1 MNIFKTL
8 LTTTVLL
15 LCTAVIA
22 YGQLTDQQVIDQ
34 VKQLRATGA
43 SQQQI
48 LTELAAKG
56 VTREQAERIYADYQ
70 AQGATQ
76 TGTVV
81 NTESRT
87 RELSEPVEPEVI
99 VVQETPSRGPIS
111 VFGKNLFASK
121 NLTFQPNM
129 NMPTPDNY
137 ELGAGD
143 EVIIDIWG
151 NSELTVRQEV
161 SPDGYINVTNIGP
174 IYLQG
179 MDIKEASAK
188 IKTAFGRI
196 YSDLRSAHPRT
207 FIKTS
212 VGNVRSIKVNIM
224 GEVVLPGTYTLSSF
238 ASVFHALYSAGGI
251 NDIGSLRNVKV
262 FRKGQ
267 LEKQVD
273 VYDYL
278 LSGDSSGDIILKE
291 NDIVKVEPY
300 TKRVQI
306 NGQVKRPMIYEML
319 ENEPMSRLIE
329 YAGGFTSDAYKK
341 NVQLTRLG
349 TTERKVY
356 TVEMIQY
363 ERFELH
369 DGDVVSVGSILDRYE
384 NRVTISGAVFR
395 PGSFA
400 LDERVRT
407 LKDLVT
413 IAEGPREDAF
423 LGRAILNRENPDLS
437 RTVESVDLGKLLAGE
452 IPDIVLKRN
461 DRLYVMSEDAL
472 RQDYTVTLEG
482 EVMNPGEYPYAD
494 NMSIE
499 DLIITGGGLLE
510 SASLMKVDV
519 ARRTR
524 DPLATNASNT
534 TSEIYSFTIENGL
547 VITGDKGFT
556 LHPFDIVAV
565 RRSPGY
571 QEQERVSLLG
581 EVVFPG
587 NYSKNK
593 QNERLSSFIKRAG
606 GLTPEA
612 YIKGATLVRQ
622 MDAREQNMSE
632 AALRLSKQS
641 SRDSIMIDSVDLTRT
656 SYHVGIDLEKI
667 MEKPGRN
674 GDIVLREGDVIN
686 IPIMNNVVKITG
698 GVMYPNA
705 VAYREEMTLND
716 YIENAG
722 GFGYRARRSKVYVVY
737 MNNTVSKG
745 RGSKIEPG
753 CEIIVPVKPE
763 RQGASWGDV
772 VGVTTSVLSVI
783 SLTVATLLNVS
794 RINPS
799 N

>member
-1 MNIFKTL
+1 MRIFRTL
-8 LTTTVLL
+8 LS
-15 LCTAVIA
+15 TAVFLLVAVVA
-22 YGQLTDQQVIDQ
+22 YGQLSDQQVISE
-34 VKQLRATGA
+34 VKRLQATGA

-70 AQGATQ
+70 AGQAAQ
-76 TGTVV
+76 TGTTVSA
-81 NTESRT
+81 ESRT
-87 RELSEPVEPEVI
+87 REASYEGPDEVI
-99 VVQETPSRGPIS
+99 VVQETPAAGPGK
-111 VFGKNLFASK
+111 VFGRDLFASK

-129 NMPTPDNY
+129 NMPTPENY

-262 FRKGQ
+262 YRKGQ

-482 EVMNPGEYPYAD
+482 EVMNPGTYPYAL

-499 DLIITGGGLLE
+499 DLIITGGGLRE

-524 DPLATNASNT
+524 DPLATNASIT

-571 QEQERVSLLG
+571 QEQERVSLMG

-587 NYSKNK
+587 NYSKKK

-606 GLTPEA
+606 GVTPDA
-612 YIKGATLVRQ
+612 YLKGATLVRQ
-622 MDAREQNMSE
+622 MDAREQTMSE

-641 SRDSIMIDSVDLTRT
+641 SRDSIMVDSIDLTRT
-656 SYHVGIDLEKI
+656 SYYVGIDLEKI

-674 GDIVLREGDVIN
+674 GDIVMKAGDVVH
-686 IPIMNNVVKITG
+686 IPIMNNVVKISG

-705 VAYREEMTLND
+705 VTYREDMSMNE
-716 YIENAG
+716 YIDNAG
-722 GFGYRARRSKVYVVY
+722 GFVSRARRSKVYVVY

-745 RGSKIEPG
+745 RGSRIEPG

-763 RQGASWGDV
+763 RDGASWGDV

>member
-1 MNIFKTL
+1 MS
-8 LTTTVLL
+8 
-15 LCTAVIA
+15 
-22 YGQLTDQQVIDQ
+22 DQQVISEVRRLQ
-34 VKQLRATGA
+34 ATGA

-48 LTELAAKG
+48 ITELAAKG

-70 AQGATQ
+70 AQGAAQ

-87 RELSEPVEPEVI
+87 RELSEPIEPEVI

-129 NMPTPDNY
+129 NMPTPENY

-151 NSELTVRQEV
+151 NSELTVRQEI

-179 MDIKEASAK
+179 MDVKEASAK

-291 NDIVKVEPY
+291 NDIVKVEPF

-306 NGQVKRPMIYEML
+306 TGQVKRPMIYEML

-363 ERFELH
+363 ENFALQ
-369 DGDVVSVGSILDRYE
+369 DGDEVSVGSILERYE
-384 NRVTISGAVFR
+384 NRVEISGAVFR
-395 PGSFA
+395 PGAYA

-413 IAEGPREDAF
+413 IAEGPTEDAF

-452 IPDIVLKRN
+452 IPDIMLKRN

-482 EVMNPGEYPYAD
+482 EVMNPGTYPYAQ

-524 DPLATNASNT
+524 DPLATNASTT

-571 QEQERVSLLG
+571 QEQERVSLMG

-587 NYSKNK
+587 NYSKKK

-606 GLTPEA
+606 GVTPDA
-612 YIKGATLVRQ
+612 YLKGATLVRQ
-622 MDAREQNMSE
+622 MDAREQTMSE

-641 SRDSIMIDSVDLTRT
+641 SRDSIMIDSIDLTRT
-656 SYHVGIDLEKI
+656 SYYVGIDLEKI

-674 GDIVLREGDVIN
+674 GDIVMKAGDVVH
-686 IPIMNNVVKITG
+686 IPIMNNVVKISG

-705 VAYREEMTLND
+705 VTYREDMSMNE
-716 YIENAG
+716 YIDNAG
-722 GFGYRARRSKVYVVY
+722 GFVSRARRSKVYVVY

-763 RQGASWGDV
+763 RQGASWGDI

-794 RINPS
+794 RINQ
-799 N
+799 

>member
-1 MNIFKTL
+1 MRVLRTIVSTA
-8 LTTTVLL
+8 VLL
-15 LCTAVIA
+15 LVSVVAFA
-22 YGQLTDQQVIDQ
+22 QLSDQQVINEVRRMQ
-34 VKQLRATGA
+34 ATGA

-70 AQGATQ
+70 AGQAAQ
-76 TGTVV
+76 TGTTVSA
-81 NTESRT
+81 ESRT
-87 RELSEPVEPEVI
+87 REASYEGPDEVI
-99 VVQETPSRGPIS
+99 VVQETPAAGPGK
-111 VFGKNLFASK
+111 VFGRDLFSSK
-121 NLTFQPNM
+121 NLTFQPAM
-129 NMPTPDNY
+129 NMPTPENY
-137 ELGAGD
+137 ELGTGD

-151 NSELTVRQEV
+151 NSELTVRQTI
-161 SPDGYINVTNIGP
+161 SPDGYINVANIGP

-238 ASVFHALYSAGGI
+238 ASVFHALYAAGGI
-251 NDIGSLRNVKV
+251 NDIGSLRNVKIY
-262 FRKGQ
+262 RKGQ
-267 LEKQVD
+267 LEKHID

-306 NGQVKRPMIYEML
+306 TGQVKRPMIYEML

-369 DGDVVSVGSILDRYE
+369 DGDVVSVGSILERYE
-384 NRVTISGAVFR
+384 NRVEISGAVFR
-395 PGSFA
+395 PGAYA
-400 LDERVRT
+400 LDQRVRT
-407 LKDLVT
+407 LKDLVI
-413 IAEGPREDAF
+413 IAEGPTEDAF

-482 EVMNPGEYPYAD
+482 EVMNPGTYPYAQ

-499 DLIITGGGLLE
+499 DLIITGGGLRE

-524 DPLATNASNT
+524 DPLATEESSLI
-534 TSEIYSFTIENGL
+534 SEIFTFTIENGL
-547 VITGDKGFT
+547 IIEGEKDF
-556 LHPFDIVAV
+556 LLEPYDIVAV

-571 QEQERVSLLG
+571 KEQDRITLNG
-581 EVVFPG
+581 EVTFPG
-587 NYSKNK
+587 HYTKTY
-593 QNERLSSFIKRAG
+593 QNERLSSFLERAG
-606 GLTPEA
+606 GLTSSA
-612 YIKGATLVRQ
+612 YIKGATMLRQ
-622 MDAREQNMSE
+622 MDAHERAMSE
-632 AALRLSKQS
+632 AALRLSMQQS
-641 SRDSIMIDSVDLTRT
+641 KDSISVESIDMARS
-656 SYHVGIDLEKI
+656 SYYVGIDLEKI
-667 MEKPGRN
+667 LEKPGRN

-737 MNNTVSKG
+737 MNNTISKG

-794 RINPS
+794 RINQ
-799 N
+799 

>member
-1 MNIFKTL
+1 MRILRTIL
-8 LTTTVLL
+8 S
-15 LCTAVIA
+15 TAVFLLVAVVA
-22 YGQLTDQQVIDQ
+22 YGQLSDQQVISE
-34 VKQLRATGA
+34 VKRLQATGA

-56 VTREQAERIYADYQ
+56 VTREQAERIYAEYT
-70 AQGATQ
+70 AGGATESGQ
-76 TGTVV
+76 VV
-81 NTESRT
+81 STESRT
-87 RELSEPVEPEVI
+87 REVSEPMEQEVI
-99 VVQETPSRGPIS
+99 VVQETPSRGPTS

-121 NLTFQPNM
+121 NLTFQPSI
-129 NMPTPDNY
+129 NMPTPENY

-143 EVIIDIWG
+143 EVIVDIWG
-151 NSELTVRQEV
+151 NSELTVRQTI
-161 SPDGYINVTNIGP
+161 SPDGYINVPNIGP
-174 IYLQG
+174 VYLNG
-179 MDIKEASAK
+179 MDVKAASAK
-188 IKTAFGRI
+188 LKTAFGRI
-196 YSDLRSAHPRT
+196 YSDLRSANPRT
-207 FIKTS
+207 FMKMS
-212 VGNVRSIKVNIM
+212 LGNIRSIKVNIM

-251 NDIGSLRNVKV
+251 NDIGSLRDIKV
-262 FRKGQ
+262 YRKGQ
-267 LEKQVD
+267 LEKHID

-278 LSGDSSGDIILKE
+278 LRGDGSGDIILKE
-291 NDIVKVEPY
+291 NDIIKVEPY
-300 TKRVQI
+300 QKRVQI
-306 NGQVKRPMIYEML
+306 TGQVKRPMTYEML
-319 ENEPMSRLIE
+319 PDEPLEQLIA
-329 YAGGFTSDAYKK
+329 YAGGFESDAYKR
-341 NVQLTRLG
+341 NVQLTRRG
-349 TTERKVY
+349 ETERKVY
-356 TVEMIQY
+356 TVEMPQY
-363 ERFELH
+363 PSFGLQ
-369 DGDVVSVGSILDRYE
+369 DGDAVTVGSILDRYE

-461 DRLYVMSEDAL
+461 DRLYVMSEDSL

-482 EVMNPGEYPYAD
+482 EVMNPGEYPYAQ

-499 DLIITGGGLLE
+499 DLIITGGGLRE

-524 DPLATNASNT
+524 DPLATEESSLI
-534 TSEIYSFTIENGL
+534 SEIFTFTIENGL
-547 VITGDKGFT
+547 IIEGEKDF
-556 LHPFDIVAV
+556 LLQPYDIVAV

-571 QEQERVSLLG
+571 KEQDRITLNG

-587 NYSKNK
+587 HYTKTY
-593 QNERLSSFIKRAG
+593 QNERLSSFLERAG
-606 GLTPEA
+606 GLTSSA
-612 YIKGATLVRQ
+612 YIKGATMLRQ
-622 MDAREQNMSE
+622 MDAHERAMSE
-632 AALRLSKQS
+632 AALRLSMQQS
-641 SRDSIMIDSVDLTRT
+641 KDSISVESIDMARS
-656 SYHVGIDLEKI
+656 SYYVGIDLEKI
-667 MEKPGRN
+667 LEKPGRN

-737 MNNTVSKG
+737 MNNTISKG

-763 RQGASWGDV
+763 RDGASWGDV

>member
-1 MNIFKTL
+1 MRVLRTIVSTA
-8 LTTTVLL
+8 VLL
-15 LCTAVIA
+15 LVSVVAFA
-22 YGQLTDQQVIDQ
+22 QLSDQQVISE
-34 VKQLRATGA
+34 VKRLQATGA

-99 VVQETPSRGPIS
+99 VVQETPSRGPTS

-129 NMPTPDNY
+129 NMPTPENY

-306 NGQVKRPMIYEML
+306 TGQVKRPMIYEML

-363 ERFELH
+363 ESFALQ
-369 DGDVVSVGSILDRYE
+369 DGDEVSVGSILERYE
-384 NRVTISGAVFR
+384 NRVEISGAVFR
-395 PGSFA
+395 PGAYA

-407 LKDLVT
+407 LKDLVI
-413 IAEGPREDAF
+413 IAEGPTEDAF

-482 EVMNPGEYPYAD
+482 EVMNPGEYPYAL

-499 DLIITGGGLLE
+499 DLIITGGGLRE

-524 DPLATNASNT
+524 DPLATNASIT

-587 NYSKNK
+587 NYSKKK

-606 GLTPEA
+606 GVTSFA
-612 YIKGATLVRQ
+612 YTKGATLIRQ
-622 MDAREQNMSE
+622 MDERERAMRE
-632 AALRLSKQS
+632 EALRLSTHDG
-641 SRDSIMIDSVDLTRT
+641 RDSIIIDSIDITRYT
-656 SYHVGIDLEKI
+656 YQIGIDLEKI
-667 MEKPGRN
+667 LASPGRS
-674 GDIVLREGDVIN
+674 GDVVMRAGDVVH
-686 IPIMNNVVKITG
+686 IPVLNNVVKISG

-705 VAYREEMTLND
+705 VAYRENMSLGD
-716 YIENAG
+716 YIDNAG
-722 GFGYRARRSKVYVVY
+722 GYAHRARRSKVYVVY
-737 MNNTVSKG
+737 MNHTVSKG
-745 RGSKIEPG
+745 RGSRIEPG

-763 RQGASWGDV
+763 STGASWGDV
-772 VGVTTSVLSVI
+772 IGVTTSVLSVI
-783 SLTVATLLNVS
+783 SLTVATLINVT

>member
-1 MNIFKTL
+1 
-8 LTTTVLL
+8 
-15 LCTAVIA
+15 
-22 YGQLTDQQVIDQ
+22 
-34 VKQLRATGA
+34 
-43 SQQQI
+43 
-48 LTELAAKG
+48 
-56 VTREQAERIYADYQ
+56 
-70 AQGATQ
+70 GATQ
-76 TGTVV
+76 AGTVV

-129 NMPTPDNY
+129 NMPTPENY

-151 NSELTVRQEV
+151 NSELTVRQEI

-179 MDIKEASAK
+179 MDVKEASAK

-306 NGQVKRPMIYEML
+306 TGQVKRPMIYEML

-363 ERFELH
+363 ESFALH

-384 NRVTISGAVFR
+384 NRVEISGAVFR
-395 PGSFA
+395 PGAYA

-407 LKDLVT
+407 LKDLVI
-413 IAEGPREDAF
+413 IAEGPTEDAF

-437 RTVESVDLGKLLAGE
+437 RTVESIDLGKLLAGE
-452 IPDIVLKRN
+452 FADIPLKKN
-461 DRLYVMSEDAL
+461 DRFYVMSEDSL
-472 RQDYTVTLEG
+472 RQEYTVTLEG

-587 NYSKNK
+587 NYSKKK

-622 MDAREQNMSE
+622 MDAREQTMSE

-641 SRDSIMIDSVDLTRT
+641 SRDSIMIDSIDLTRT
-656 SYHVGIDLEKI
+656 SYYVGIDLEKI
-667 MEKPGRN
+667 LEKPGRN
-674 GDIVLREGDVIN
+674 GDIVMKAGDVVH
-686 IPIMNNVVKITG
+686 IPIMNNVVKISG

-705 VAYREEMTLND
+705 VTYREDMSLNE
-716 YIENAG
+716 YIDNAG
-722 GFGYRARRSKVYVVY
+722 GFVSRARRSKVYVVY

-763 RQGASWGDV
+763 RQGASWGDI

-794 RINPS
+794 RINPTS

>member
-1 MNIFKTL
+1 MRIFRTL
-8 LTTTVLL
+8 LS
-15 LCTAVIA
+15 TAVFLLMAVVA
-22 YGQLTDQQVIDQ
+22 YGQLSDQQVISE
-34 VKQLRATGA
+34 VKRLQATGA

-70 AQGATQ
+70 AQGAAQ
-76 TGTVV
+76 TGTVMS
-81 NTESRT
+81 TESRT
-87 RELSEPVEPEVI
+87 RDASYDGPDEV
-99 VVQETPSRGPIS
+99 VVIHETPVRRPGS
-111 VFGKNLFASK
+111 VFGRDLFSSK
-121 NLTFQPNM
+121 NLTFQPTL
-129 NMPTPDNY
+129 NMPTPENY

-143 EVIIDIWG
+143 ELVIDIWG
-151 NSELTVRQEV
+151 NSELTVRQTI
-161 SPDGYINVTNIGP
+161 SPDGYISVPNIGP

-212 VGNVRSIKVNIM
+212 VGNIRSIKVNIM
-224 GEVVLPGTYTLSSF
+224 GEVALPGTYTLSSF

-363 ERFELH
+363 ESFALQ
-369 DGDVVSVGSILDRYE
+369 DGDEVSVGSILERYE
-384 NRVTISGAVFR
+384 NRVEISGAVFR

-413 IAEGPREDAF
+413 IAEGPTEDAF
-423 LGRAILNRENPDLS
+423 LGRAILNRQNPDLS

-482 EVMNPGEYPYAD
+482 EVMNPGTYPYAL

-499 DLIITGGGLLE
+499 DLIITGGGLRE

-524 DPLATNASNT
+524 DPLSMQESHEI
-534 TSEIYSFTIENGL
+534 SEIYTFTIENGL
-547 VITGDKGFT
+547 IIEGEKDF
-556 LHPFDIVAV
+556 LLEPYDIVAV

-571 QEQERVSLLG
+571 EAQRRVAILG
-581 EVVFPG
+581 EVTFPG
-587 NYSKNK
+587 NYSLTTKD
-593 QNERLSSFIKRAG
+593 ETLSSFIKRAG
-606 GLTPEA
+606 GLTPTA
-612 YIKGATLVRQ
+612 FTKGAKMTRVRSA
-622 MDAREQNMSE
+622 DEREQ
-632 AALRLSKQS
+632 AATTLELSRLHH
-641 SRDSIMIDSVDLTRT
+641 RDSIPVESLSLGATYT
-656 SYHVGIDLEKI
+656 VGIDLI
-667 MEKPGRN
+667 SA
-674 GDIVLREGDVIN
+674 LREPGSDADLILRAGDVIS
-686 IPIMNNVVKITG
+686 IPTMDNVVKISG
-698 GVMYPNA
+698 AVMYPNA
-705 VAYREEMTLND
+705 VTYKKGMSVAD
-716 YIENAG
+716 YIKNAG
-722 GFGYRARRSKVYVVY
+722 GYAFRARRNRVFVIY
-737 MNNTVSKG
+737 MNNTIAKG
-745 RGSKIEPG
+745 LGSKVEPG
-753 CEIIVPVKPE
+753 CEIIVPMKSE
-763 RQGASWGDV
+763 RQGADWGDV

>member
-1 MNIFKTL
+1 MRIFRTL
-8 LTTTVLL
+8 LS
-15 LCTAVIA
+15 TAVFLLVAVVA
-22 YGQLTDQQVIDQ
+22 YGQLSDQQVISE
-34 VKQLRATGA
+34 VKRLQATGA

-76 TGTVV
+76 AGTVV

-129 NMPTPDNY
+129 NMPTPENY

-151 NSELTVRQEV
+151 NSELTVRQEI

-196 YSDLRSAHPRT
+196 YSDLRSANPRT
-207 FIKTS
+207 FIQIS
-212 VGNVRSIKVNIM
+212 VGNVRTIKVNIM
-224 GEVVLPGTYTLSSF
+224 GEVERPGTYSLSSF
-238 ASVFHALYSAGGI
+238 ASVFHALYAAGGI
-251 NDIGSLRNVKV
+251 NEIGSLRDIKV
-262 FRKGQ
+262 YRNGK
-267 LEKQVD
+267 LQVQAD
-273 VYDYL
+273 IYEYL
-278 LSGDSSGDIILKE
+278 LRGDSSKDIILKE

-300 TKRVQI
+300 NNRVQI
-306 NGQVKRPMIYEML
+306 TGQVKRPMIYEMMGDETL
-319 ENEPMSRLIE
+319 AQLIG
-329 YAGGFTSDAYKK
+329 YAGGFASDAYKR
-341 NVQLTRLG
+341 NVQLVRHG
-349 TTERKVY
+349 VTERRMF
-356 TVEMIQY
+356 TVEMTDY
-363 ERFELH
+363 ESFVMQ
-369 DGDVVSVGSILDRYE
+369 DGDSVSVGGILERYE
-384 NRVTISGAVFR
+384 NRVEIAGAVFR
-395 PGSFA
+395 PGTYA
-400 LDERVRT
+400 IDQRVQT
-407 LKDLVT
+407 LLDLVT
-413 IAEGPREDAF
+413 VAEGPREDAF
-423 LGRAILNRENPDLS
+423 LGRAILNRQNPDLS

-482 EVMNPGEYPYAD
+482 EVMNPGTYPYAQ

-499 DLIITGGGLLE
+499 DLIITGGGLRE

-524 DPLATNASNT
+524 DPLATDASTT

-547 VITGDKGFT
+547 VITGDKGFS

-571 QEQERVSLLG
+571 QEQERVSLMG
-581 EVVFPG
+581 EVIFPG
-587 NYSKNK
+587 NYSKKK

-606 GLTPEA
+606 GVTPDA
-612 YIKGATLVRQ
+612 YLKGATLVRQ
-622 MDAREQNMSE
+622 MDAREQTMSE

-641 SRDSIMIDSVDLTRT
+641 SRDSIMIDSIDLTRT
-656 SYHVGIDLEKI
+656 SYYVGIDLEKI

-674 GDIVLREGDVIN
+674 GDIVMKAGDVVH
-686 IPIMNNVVKITG
+686 IPIMNNVVKISG

-705 VAYREEMTLND
+705 VTYREDMSMNE
-716 YIENAG
+716 YIDNAG
-722 GFGYRARRSKVYVVY
+722 GFVSRARRSKVYVVY

-763 RQGASWGDV
+763 RQGASWGDI

-794 RINPS
+794 RINQ
-799 N
+799 

>member
-1 MNIFKTL
+1 MRIFRTIL
-8 LTTTVLL
+8 S
-15 LCTAVIA
+15 TAVFLLMAVVA
-22 YGQLTDQQVIDQ
+22 YGQLSDQQVVNE
-34 VKQLRATGA
+34 VKRLQATGA

-70 AQGATQ
+70 AQGAAQ
-76 TGTVV
+76 TGTVMS
-81 NTESRT
+81 TESRT

-129 NMPTPDNY
+129 NMPTPENY

-306 NGQVKRPMIYEML
+306 TGQVKRPMIYEML

-363 ERFELH
+363 ESFALQ
-369 DGDVVSVGSILDRYE
+369 DGDEVSVGSILDRYE
-384 NRVTISGAVFR
+384 NRVEISGAIFR
-395 PGSFA
+395 PGAYA

-407 LKDLVT
+407 LKDLVI
-413 IAEGPREDAF
+413 IAEGPTEDAF

-461 DRLYVMSEDAL
+461 DRLHIMSEDAL

-482 EVMNPGEYPYAD
+482 EVMNPGTYPYAL

-499 DLIITGGGLLE
+499 DLIITGGGLRE

-524 DPLATNASNT
+524 DPLATNASIT

-571 QEQERVSLLG
+571 KEQDRITLNG

-587 NYSKNK
+587 HYTKTY
-593 QNERLSSFIKRAG
+593 QNERLSSFLERAG
-606 GLTPEA
+606 GLTSSA
-612 YIKGATLVRQ
+612 YIKGATMVRQ
-622 MDAREQNMSE
+622 MDAHERAMSE
-632 AALRLSKQS
+632 AALRLSMQQS
-641 SRDSIMIDSVDLTRT
+641 KDSISVESIDMARS
-656 SYHVGIDLEKI
+656 SYYVGIDLEKI
-667 MEKPGRN
+667 LKKPGRN

-763 RQGASWGDV
+763 RDGASWGDV

>member
-1 MNIFKTL
+1 ML
-8 LTTTVLL
+8 LA
-15 LCTAVIA
+15 AVA
-22 YGQLTDQQVIDQ
+22 AFAQLSDQQVISEVRRLQ
-34 VKQLRATGA
+34 ATGA

-48 LTELAAKG
+48 ITELAAKG

-70 AQGATQ
+70 AQGAAQ

-87 RELSEPVEPEVI
+87 RELSEPIEPEVI

-129 NMPTPDNY
+129 NMPTPENY

-151 NSELTVRQEV
+151 NSELTVRQEI

-179 MDIKEASAK
+179 MDVKEASAK

-291 NDIVKVEPY
+291 NDIVKVEPF

-363 ERFELH
+363 ENFALQ
-369 DGDVVSVGSILDRYE
+369 DGDEVSVGSILERYE
-384 NRVTISGAVFR
+384 NRVEISGAVFR
-395 PGSFA
+395 PGAYA

-413 IAEGPREDAF
+413 IAEGPTEDAF

-452 IPDIVLKRN
+452 IPDIMLKRN

-482 EVMNPGEYPYAD
+482 EVMNPGTYPYAL

-499 DLIITGGGLLE
+499 DLIITGGGLRE

-524 DPLATNASNT
+524 DPLATEESSLI
-534 TSEIYSFTIENGL
+534 SEIFTFTIENGL
-547 VITGDKGFT
+547 IIEGEKDF
-556 LHPFDIVAV
+556 LLEPYDIVAV

-571 QEQERVSLLG
+571 KEQDRITLNG

-587 NYSKNK
+587 HYTKTY
-593 QNERLSSFIKRAG
+593 QNERLSSFLERAG
-606 GLTPEA
+606 GLTSSA
-612 YIKGATLVRQ
+612 YIKGATMLRQ
-622 MDAREQNMSE
+622 MDAHERAMSE
-632 AALRLSKQS
+632 AALRLSMQQS
-641 SRDSIMIDSVDLTRT
+641 KDSISVESIDMARS
-656 SYHVGIDLEKI
+656 SYYVGIDLEKI
-667 MEKPGRN
+667 LEKPGRN

-737 MNNTVSKG
+737 MNNTISKG

-794 RINPS
+794 RINQ
-799 N
+799 

>member
-1 MNIFKTL
+1 MRIFRTL
-8 LTTTVLL
+8 LS
-15 LCTAVIA
+15 TAVFLLMAVVA
-22 YGQLTDQQVIDQ
+22 YGQLSDQQVISEVRRLQ
-34 VKQLRATGA
+34 ATGA

-48 LTELAAKG
+48 ITQLAAKG
-56 VTREQAERIYADYQ
+56 VTREQAERIYAEYT
-70 AQGATQ
+70 AGGATESGQ
-76 TGTVV
+76 VV
-81 NTESRT
+81 STESRT
-87 RELSEPVEPEVI
+87 REVSEPMEQEVI
-99 VVQETPSRGPIS
+99 VVQETPSRGPTS

-121 NLTFQPNM
+121 NLTFQPSI
-129 NMPTPDNY
+129 NMPTPENY

-143 EVIIDIWG
+143 EVIVDIWG
-151 NSELTVRQEV
+151 NSELTVRQTI
-161 SPDGYINVTNIGP
+161 SPDGYINVPNIGP
-174 IYLQG
+174 VYLNG
-179 MDIKEASAK
+179 MDVKAASAK
-188 IKTAFGRI
+188 LKTAFGRI
-196 YSDLRSAHPRT
+196 YSDLRSANPRT
-207 FIKTS
+207 FMKMS
-212 VGNVRSIKVNIM
+212 LGNIRSIKVNIM

-306 NGQVKRPMIYEML
+306 TGQVKRPMTYEML

-482 EVMNPGEYPYAD
+482 EVMNPGTYPYAL

-499 DLIITGGGLLE
+499 DLIITGGGLRE

-524 DPLATNASNT
+524 DPLATEESSLI
-534 TSEIYSFTIENGL
+534 SEIFTFTIENGL
-547 VITGDKGFT
+547 IIEGKKDF
-556 LHPFDIVAV
+556 LLQPYDIVAV

-571 QEQERVSLLG
+571 EAQRRVAILG
-581 EVVFPG
+581 EVTFPG
-587 NYSKNK
+587 NYSLTTKD
-593 QNERLSSFIKRAG
+593 ETLSSFIKRAG
-606 GLTPEA
+606 GLTPTA
-612 YIKGATLVRQ
+612 FTKGAKMTRVRSA
-622 MDAREQNMSE
+622 DEREQ
-632 AALRLSKQS
+632 AATTLELSRLHH
-641 SRDSIMIDSVDLTRT
+641 RDSIPVESLSLGATYT
-656 SYHVGIDLEKI
+656 VGIDLI
-667 MEKPGRN
+667 SA
-674 GDIVLREGDVIN
+674 LREPGSDADLILRAGDVIS
-686 IPIMNNVVKITG
+686 IPTMDNVVKISG
-698 GVMYPNA
+698 AVMYPNA
-705 VAYREEMTLND
+705 VTYKKGMSVAD
-716 YIENAG
+716 YIKNAG
-722 GFGYRARRSKVYVVY
+722 GYAFRARRNRVFVIY
-737 MNNTVSKG
+737 MNNTIAKG
-745 RGSKIEPG
+745 LGSKVEPG
-753 CEIIVPVKPE
+753 CEIIVPMKPE
-763 RQGASWGDV
+763 RQGADWGDI

>member
-1 MNIFKTL
+1 MRIFRTL
-8 LTTTVLL
+8 LS
-15 LCTAVIA
+15 TAVFLLVAVVA
-22 YGQLTDQQVIDQ
+22 YGQLSDQQVISE
-34 VKQLRATGA
+34 VKRLQATGA

-87 RELSEPVEPEVI
+87 RELSEHIEPEVI

-129 NMPTPDNY
+129 NMPTPENY

-151 NSELTVRQEV
+151 NSELTVRQEI
-161 SPDGYINVTNIGP
+161 SPDGYINVANIGP

-196 YSDLRSAHPRT
+196 YSDLRSAHPGT

-238 ASVFHALYSAGGI
+238 ASVFHALYAAGGI

-291 NDIVKVEPY
+291 NDIVKVEPF
-300 TKRVQI
+300 TKRVQV

-363 ERFELH
+363 ESFALQ
-369 DGDVVSVGSILDRYE
+369 DGDEVSVGSILERYE
-384 NRVTISGAVFR
+384 NRVEISGAVFR
-395 PGSFA
+395 PGAYA

-407 LKDLVT
+407 LKDLVI
-413 IAEGPREDAF
+413 IAEGPTEDAF

-461 DRLYVMSEDAL
+461 DRLYVMSEDSL

-482 EVMNPGEYPYAD
+482 EVMNPGTYPYAL

-499 DLIITGGGLLE
+499 DLIITGGGLRE

-524 DPLATNASNT
+524 DPLATEESSLI
-534 TSEIYSFTIENGL
+534 SEIFTFTIENGL
-547 VITGDKGFT
+547 IIEGEKDF
-556 LHPFDIVAV
+556 LLEPYDIVAV

-571 QEQERVSLLG
+571 KEQDRITLNG
-581 EVVFPG
+581 EVTFPG
-587 NYSKNK
+587 HYTKTY
-593 QNERLSSFIKRAG
+593 QNERLSSFLERAG
-606 GLTPEA
+606 GLTSSA
-612 YIKGATLVRQ
+612 YIKGATMLRQ
-622 MDAREQNMSE
+622 MDAHERAMSE
-632 AALRLSKQS
+632 AALRLSMQQS
-641 SRDSIMIDSVDLTRT
+641 KDSISVESIDMARS
-656 SYHVGIDLEKI
+656 SYYVGIDLEKI
-667 MEKPGRN
+667 LEKPGRN

-737 MNNTVSKG
+737 MNNTISKG

>member
-1 MNIFKTL
+1 MRIIRTIL
-8 LTTTVLL
+8 S
-15 LCTAVIA
+15 TAVFLLVAVVA
-22 YGQLTDQQVIDQ
+22 YAQLSDQQVVNE
-34 VKQLRATGA
+34 VKRLQATGA

-87 RELSEPVEPEVI
+87 RGLSEPVEPEVI

-129 NMPTPDNY
+129 NMPTPENY

-151 NSELTVRQEV
+151 NSELTVRQEI

-179 MDIKEASAK
+179 MDVKEASAK

-291 NDIVKVEPY
+291 NDIVKVEPF

-306 NGQVKRPMIYEML
+306 TGQVKRPMIYEML

-356 TVEMIQY
+356 TVEIIQY
-363 ERFELH
+363 ESFALQ
-369 DGDVVSVGSILDRYE
+369 DGDEVSVGSILERYE
-384 NRVTISGAVFR
+384 NRVEISGAVFR
-395 PGSFA
+395 PGAYA

-413 IAEGPREDAF
+413 IAEGPTEDAF

-461 DRLYVMSEDAL
+461 DRLYVMSEDSL

-482 EVMNPGEYPYAD
+482 EVMNPGTYPYAL

-587 NYSKNK
+587 NYSKKN

-606 GLTPEA
+606 GVTPEA

-622 MDAREQNMSE
+622 MDAREQTMSE
-632 AALRLSKQS
+632 AALRLIKQS
-641 SRDSIMIDSVDLTRT
+641 SRDSIMVDSIDLTRT
-656 SYHVGIDLEKI
+656 SYYVGIDLEKI

-674 GDIVLREGDVIN
+674 GDIVMKAGDVVH
-686 IPIMNNVVKITG
+686 IPIMNNVVKISG

-705 VAYREEMTLND
+705 VTYREDMSLNE
-716 YIENAG
+716 YIDNAG
-722 GFGYRARRSKVYVVY
+722 GFVSRARRSKVYVVY

-763 RQGASWGDV
+763 RDGASWGDV

>member
-1 MNIFKTL
+1 
-8 LTTTVLL
+8 
-15 LCTAVIA
+15 
-22 YGQLTDQQVIDQ
+22 
-34 VKQLRATGA
+34 
-43 SQQQI
+43 
-48 LTELAAKG
+48 
-56 VTREQAERIYADYQ
+56 
-70 AQGATQ
+70 
-76 TGTVV
+76 
-81 NTESRT
+81 
-87 RELSEPVEPEVI
+87 
-99 VVQETPSRGPIS
+99 
-111 VFGKNLFASK
+111 
-121 NLTFQPNM
+121 M
-129 NMPTPDNY
+129 NMPTPENY

-143 EVIIDIWG
+143 ELVIDIWG
-151 NSELTVRQEV
+151 NSELTVRQTI
-161 SPDGYINVTNIGP
+161 SPDGYISVPNIGP

-196 YSDLRSAHPRT
+196 YSDLRSANPRT

-212 VGNVRSIKVNIM
+212 VGNIRSIKVNIM

-363 ERFELH
+363 ESFALQ
-369 DGDVVSVGSILDRYE
+369 DGDEVSVGSILERYE

-413 IAEGPREDAF
+413 IAEGPTEDAF

-482 EVMNPGEYPYAD
+482 EVMNPGTYP
-494 NMSIE
+494 
-499 DLIITGGGLLE
+499 
-510 SASLMKVDV
+510 
-519 ARRTR
+519 
-524 DPLATNASNT
+524 
-534 TSEIYSFTIENGL
+534 
-547 VITGDKGFT
+547 
-556 LHPFDIVAV
+556 
-565 RRSPGY
+565 
-571 QEQERVSLLG
+571 
-581 EVVFPG
+581 
-587 NYSKNK
+587 
-593 QNERLSSFIKRAG
+593 
-606 GLTPEA
+606 
-612 YIKGATLVRQ
+612 
-622 MDAREQNMSE
+622 
-632 AALRLSKQS
+632 
-641 SRDSIMIDSVDLTRT
+641 
-656 SYHVGIDLEKI
+656 
-667 MEKPGRN
+667 
-674 GDIVLREGDVIN
+674 
-686 IPIMNNVVKITG
+686 
-698 GVMYPNA
+698 
-705 VAYREEMTLND
+705 
-716 YIENAG
+716 
-722 GFGYRARRSKVYVVY
+722 
-737 MNNTVSKG
+737 
-745 RGSKIEPG
+745 
-753 CEIIVPVKPE
+753 
-763 RQGASWGDV
+763 
-772 VGVTTSVLSVI
+772 
-783 SLTVATLLNVS
+783 
-794 RINPS
+794 
-799 N
+799 